1 MATIQDVAR
10 HAQVGVGTVSRVLS
24 GKGYVK
30 QETREKIEKSI
41 AELNYTPNQMARNL
55 FFHRSGIVAVI
66 VPDAGHPFFAQLV
79 NAVEAALCEKG
90 YQTMICNTYYE
101 KNYELRYLDM
111 LKQQRV
117 DGIIFGSHTTQD
129 ISRYRNIQRPIVAL
143 DRRLGDEIPC
153 VASDHR
159 AGGKLAAE
167 ELIRSGCKKVVQV
180 GDIEAKDQVFTP
192 SQLRY
197 QVFADTMEANGVT
210 CLNWNDKWSTSDIAY
225 YQKTAVEI
233 LDKYPD
239 ADGIFATDIIIMA
252 LMQAAFSCG
261 KRVPEQLKLVAY
273 DGTPL
278 LGLTCPRVT
287 AVVQPIARLAQKAVQ
302 LIVDQIEEK
311 PIREKWVELPV
322 SLYAGDTTVRR

>member
-197 QVFADTMEANGVT
+197 QVFADTI
-210 CLNWNDKWSTSDIAY
+210 DRKS
-225 YQKTAVEI
+225 
-233 LDKYPD
+233 
-239 ADGIFATDIIIMA
+239 
-252 LMQAAFSCG
+252 
-261 KRVPEQLKLVAY
+261 
-273 DGTPL
+273 
-278 LGLTCPRVT
+278 
-287 AVVQPIARLAQKAVQ
+287 VV
-302 LIVDQIEEK
+302 
-311 PIREKWVELPV
+311 
-322 SLYAGDTTVRR
+322 

>member
-252 LMQAAFSCG
+252 LMQAVFSRG

-278 LGLTCPRVT
+278 LGLTYPRVT